1 MITHS
6 VKQKMVLALVGTT
19 LPASAF
25 DDYFFFGDSLSD
37 SGNLNLSSGGFLPG
51 MGYPGPTFSNGLTW
65 AGYTDP
71 SARNF
76 IELSTSMT
84 PTTGSVNFAFGGAET
99 ASGGAPPG
107 LLDQVNTH
115 LPSVTPLVE
124 IDADDV
130 AAVWAGANDL
140 MGAAPGTEQATA
152 AAATTN
158 IATAVSNLA
167 NVHGFKNIYVF
178 NLPDLGTTPRSIM
191 GGPAAQA
198 GASQLSSFFNSSL
211 SAKVGA
217 VAADANITLI
227 DVNALL
233 SDAVA
238 NPTAYGISIVDASA
252 NPNAGS
258 GVPSTLTP
266 AQEAEYLF
274 YDEIHPT
281 TNAHEIIAAYVAAHS
296 SMSQRAEE
304 LNLSTDAALAM
315 DDRFGF
321 ETLGLKKGSS
331 RLNAELYS
339 HETGAGMSKRTTEG
353 AKVDLDFGITD
364 HLSIGGEFFYAKGN
378 TSGADYDAIGFGMD
392 AALTGTTGNL
402 LWEVGGGIGFSTG
415 DLTRDH
421 NIGTLS
427 SDSTQ
432 HVSVLTLH
440 AALRNDNLEIGGRKA
455 YWELGVKQ
463 RLVYRDA
470 RRENGGGSLDLAYD
484 SESIYTTI
492 ANIEFGIALTNT
504 VTFELALNPVLF
516 HDGGEIHARQTS
528 GLGAFSISDY
538 TGYDSHTARIGLSA
552 QVSDNATIG
561 ASVVIGD
568 DDTLGGNI
576 GATIN
581 F

>member
-296 SMSQRAEE
+296 SM
-304 LNLSTDAALAM
+304 
-315 DDRFGF
+315 
-321 ETLGLKKGSS
+321 
-331 RLNAELYS
+331 
-339 HETGAGMSKRTTEG
+339 
-353 AKVDLDFGITD
+353 
-364 HLSIGGEFFYAKGN
+364 
-378 TSGADYDAIGFGMD
+378 
-392 AALTGTTGNL
+392 
-402 LWEVGGGIGFSTG
+402 
-415 DLTRDH
+415 
-421 NIGTLS
+421 
-427 SDSTQ
+427 
-432 HVSVLTLH
+432 
-440 AALRNDNLEIGGRKA
+440 
-455 YWELGVKQ
+455 
-463 RLVYRDA
+463 
-470 RRENGGGSLDLAYD
+470 
-484 SESIYTTI
+484 
-492 ANIEFGIALTNT
+492 
-504 VTFELALNPVLF
+504 
-516 HDGGEIHARQTS
+516 
-528 GLGAFSISDY
+528 
-538 TGYDSHTARIGLSA
+538 
-552 QVSDNATIG
+552 
-561 ASVVIGD
+561 
-568 DDTLGGNI
+568 
-576 GATIN
+576 
-581 F
+581 